1 MQADILEH
9 LGGLREKLEDIANMD
24 ASGHYES
31 LSAALAYLS
40 DFVEHEVD
48 THLITVH
55 EAIKE
60 IEYLRNIVRVCKEY
74 AQAHRFTY
82 RSDGTSESMIS
93 SNRCHIA
100 WLKMMQVL
108 EEEAT
113 EFVERPLSSAGV

>member
-24 ASGHYES
+24 ASGHFQS
-31 LSAALAYLS
+31 LSSGLAYLS

-60 IEYLRNIVRVCKEY
+60 IEHLREIVRVCKEY
-74 AQAHRFTY
+74 AQAHRLTY
-82 RSDGTSESMIS
+82 PRNDELADAQLAQD
-93 SNRCHIA
+93 CHSA
-100 WLKMMQVL
+100 WLRMMRWL

-113 EFVERPLSSAGV
+113 ELVGSRAD